1 MKQKL
6 LVLSLLCLSFTG
18 CSDSDMENAEEV
30 TSGYYYDY
38 IGIDKEKRYS
48 VYDKLVEIINNYG
61 FDYLDLRDKEYV
73 PYFYKDV
80 MHFGWKG
87 WLYVDEQITKYYK

>member
-38 IGIDKEKRYS
+38 IDNSDGYAEYTDGVGYGDGLGTDTGDGSGYTS
-48 VYDKLVEIINNYG
+48 VLEGFGNGTANNTMNY
-61 FDYLDLRDKEYV
+61 
-73 PYFYKDV
+73 
-80 MHFGWKG
+80 
-87 WLYVDEQITKYYK
+87 